1 LVRKSL
7 LVLLLG
13 VAILSGYGSLEAS
26 AHSSSVSVAADDDS
40 VKMDKIEF
48 GKYSSGVIQG
58 VWDPNEKVD
67 RFVFYAGEEGLYGN
81 IYFKMNRS
89 WDRSLDNTKLE
100 NTLYA
105 ELKNGQ
111 YIKLF
116 FDPGTDDKTY
126 IGAGAGLYKNEE
138 VEAHGGIEQLT
149 GKYIFE
155 TKRMSNLEKEYTY
168 DITFEFT
175 ERYNVIRYGGK
186 DRYEVEKNLNSE
198 IPDHSLDA
206 VLVTSGLKYSDTL
219 VGSILNRTENATVLL
234 ITDNDAIIKSKIAE
248 AKRLLKPSGKVYILG
263 GPGTVSTTIE
273 SKLKKNFPVER
284 IGGKDRLEVALKVA
298 EKANPA
304 PTELFLVY
312 GLVFSDALSVS
323 PAATER
329 LAPILP
335 QWGTSLK
342 AEIKA
347 YIKKHPTIKKVYVVS
362 GTGVIPVSVESELKA
377 LGISSVERVA
387 GKDRYDTSLAIAQ
400 KFHPKARAGSLA
412 SGTVFAD
419 ALSGSRNAWV
429 YSSPILLVKKDYL
442 IIHSLAYVGN
452 MRRVWILGGPATVS
466 DQVTEYYR

>member
-1 LVRKSL
+1 MKKWIVLYFMQVR
-7 LVLLLG
+7 
-13 VAILSGYGSLEAS
+13 
-26 AHSSSVSVAADDDS
+26 
-40 VKMDKIEF
+40 M
-48 GKYSSGVIQG
+48 
-58 VWDPNEKVD
+58 
-67 RFVFYAGEEGLYGN
+67 YGN

-116 FDPGTDDKTY
+116 FDPGDDDQTY
-126 IGAGAGLYKNEE
+126 TGAGAGLYKNEE

-155 TKRMSNLEKEYTY
+155 TKRMSNFDKRYTY
-168 DITFEFT
+168 DLTFEFT
-175 ERYNVIRYGGK
+175 ESDNVIRYGGK

-198 IPDHSLDA
+198 IPDHSLDS

-234 ITDNDAIIKSKIAE
+234 ITDNDAIIKSKITE

-273 SKLKKNFPVER
+273 SQLKKNFLVER

-362 GTGVIPVSVESELKA
+362 GTGVIPVSVESELKPWVLA
-377 LGISSVERVA
+377 LWKG
-387 GKDRYDTSLAIAQ
+387 L
-400 KFHPKARAGSLA
+400 PAR
-412 SGTVFAD
+412 TD
-419 ALSGSRNAWV
+419 M
-429 YSSPILLVKKDYL
+429 IL
-442 IIHSLAYVGN
+442 H
-452 MRRVWILGGPATVS
+452 
-466 DQVTEYYR
+466 

>member
-1 LVRKSL
+1 MIRKVL

-13 VAILSGYGSLEAS
+13 VAVLSGYGSLEAS
-26 AHSSSVSVAADDDS
+26 AHSSSVILAADDVS
-40 VKMDKIEF
+40 VKMEKIEF
-48 GKYSSGVIQG
+48 GNYTSEVIQG

-67 RFVFYAGEEGLYGN
+67 RFVFHAGEEGIYGN
-81 IYFKMNRS
+81 IYFKLNRS
-89 WDRSLDNTKLE
+89 WERSLDNTKLE

-116 FDPGTDDKTY
+116 FDPGNDDQTY
-126 IGAGAGLYKNEE
+126 TGAGAGLYNNEE
-138 VEAHGGIEQLT
+138 VENHGGIGQLT

-155 TKRMSNLEKEYTY
+155 TKRMSNLDKKYTY
-168 DITFEFT
+168 DLTFEFT
-175 ERYNVIRYGGK
+175 ESDNVIRYGGK
-186 DRYEVEKNLNSE
+186 DRYEVEKNLNAE

-219 VGSILNRTENATVLL
+219 VGSVLNRTENATVLL

-263 GPGTVSTTIE
+263 GPGTVSTSIE
-273 SKLKKNFPVER
+273 SQLKMNFPVER

-304 PTELFLVY
+304 PAELFLVY

-342 AEIKA
+342 SEIKA

-362 GTGVIPVSVESELKA
+362 GTGVIPVSVESELKS
-377 LGISSVERVA
+377 LGISSVERIA

-400 KFHPKARAGSLA
+400 KFHPKALAGSLA
-412 SGTVFAD
+412 NGMVFAD

-429 YSSPILLVKKDYL
+429 HNSPIVLVKKDTFRVDVLPY
-442 IIHSLAYVGN
+442 IAN
-452 MRRVWILGGPATVS
+452 MRRIWILGGPATIS
-466 DQVTEYYR
+466 DQVIAYIP